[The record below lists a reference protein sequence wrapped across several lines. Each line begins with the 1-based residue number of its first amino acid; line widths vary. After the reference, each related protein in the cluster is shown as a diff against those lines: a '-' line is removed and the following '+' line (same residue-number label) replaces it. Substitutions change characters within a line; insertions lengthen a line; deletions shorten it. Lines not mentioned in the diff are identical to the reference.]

1 MKNNIEVEL
10 RGPLTKED
18 YDRLNNFFDQKA
30 ENKATKK
37 RILVDYTTC
46 IEGEDIRNRNID
58 IRARITNEIPEI
70 IIKIGKWK
78 GSDVRK
84 EISVLLQ
91 KGQFSN
97 LVQAYAALGYKKGIL
112 CVRNSMIY
120 NYNNIEFA
128 LVEVPGH
135 SYFFEA
141 EIVASSEVEIKTV
154 QNKIE
159 EACKELGLNLFS
171 DTDWFN
177 YIETLNKE
185 ANTLFDID
193 KDGEDYFI
201 KKYGV

>member
-10 RGPLTKED
+10 RGPLTEE
-18 YDRLNNFFDQKA
+18 YYNQLNDFFNQKA
-30 ENKATKK
+30 EKKETKK
-37 RILVDYTTC
+37 RIIIDYTTC
-46 IEGEDIRNRNID
+46 IDGEDTRNRSID

-97 LVQAYAALGYKKGIL
+97 LVQAYAALGFKKGIL
-112 CVRNSMIY
+112 CVRNSVIY
-120 NYNNIEFA
+120 NYKDIEFA

-141 EIVASSEVEIKTV
+141 EILASSEEEIKTA

-159 EACKELGLNLFS
+159 RACKELKLKLFS
-171 DTDWFN
+171 DADWFN
-177 YIETLNKE
+177 YIESLNKE
-185 ANTLFDID
+185 TNKLFDIE

>member
-10 RGPLTKED
+10 RGPLTEED
-18 YDRLNNFFDQKA
+18 YNRLNDFFNQKA
-30 ENKATKK
+30 EKKKTKK
-37 RILVDYTTC
+37 RILIDYTTC
-46 IEGEDIRNRNID
+46 IEGEDIRNRSID
-58 IRARITNEIPEI
+58 IRARITNEVPEI

-112 CVRNSMIY
+112 CIRNSVIY
-120 NYNNIEFA
+120 NYNDVEFA

-141 EIVASSEVEIKTV
+141 EILASSEAEIKTA
-154 QNKIE
+154 QNKIK
-159 EACKELGLNLFS
+159 EACKGLELKLFS
-171 DTDWFN
+171 DADWFN
-177 YIETLNKE
+177 YIESLNKD
-185 ANTLFDID
+185 ANKLFDIE

-201 KKYGV
+201 KKYGI